1 MAMNELNE
9 KGTQLSGYQAPAVR
23 KAFQLLKVV
32 AGSRKELGISELA
45 KRLGFS
51 KSTTHGLIHA
61 LLRAGALD
69 QSPRRKKFFLGPAII
84 DLAFKSRNY
93 IRVGEQAKPILNALR
108 DRISET
114 VFLGMLSSSQGII
127 IATAEAKQP
136 LNISSPPG
144 TSIPLLAGAVGK
156 VLLSQYS
163 DRQATQIIRE
173 LGLVQYTPQSIV
185 NEAEYLREL
194 GKVRQQGYALDNEE
208 YMQGI
213 KAVAVSLGNYRG
225 LPLAIWTVGFAGS
238 MGDDVM
244 QKIIQ
249 ETLNTAK
256 NLQSVLDG
264 DGK

>member
-1 MAMNELNE
+1 MNELNG
-9 KGTQLSGYQAPAVR
+9 KGNQFSGYQAPAVQ

-32 AGSRKELGISELA
+32 AVSRKELGLSELA

-51 KSTTHGLIHA
+51 KSTTHGLIRA
-61 LLRAGALD
+61 LLQTGALD
-69 QSPRRKKFFLGPAII
+69 QSPNRKKFFLGPAIV
-84 DLAFKSRNY
+84 DLAFNSRNY
-93 IRVGEQAKPILNALR
+93 IRVGERAKPILNELR
-108 DRISET
+108 DKISET

-127 IATAEAKQP
+127 IATAEATQP

-156 VLLSQYS
+156 VLLSQVS
-163 DRQATQIIRE
+163 DRRAAQIIRD

-185 NEAEYLREL
+185 DETEYLKEL
-194 GKVRQQGYALDNEE
+194 EKVRQQGYALDNEE
-208 YMQGI
+208 YMQGV
-213 KAVAVSLGNYRG
+213 KAVAVSLGNFRG

-244 QKIIQ
+244 PKIIQ

-256 NLQSVLDG
+256 KMHSVLDG
-264 DGK
+264 DWR